1 MQRQWPQQPIQ
12 LEPERTPSMWMPQL
26 TTTLHLTPL
35 LQDQFVVPISLV
47 FSANLGTILGRT
59 VPTTVALTT
68 TGQPLV
74 TTNQFVGFKLV
85 YTRLIGLV
93 YLLGS
98 NLALPATSY
107 TKLHLVD
114 HKSYTLLSFQPA
126 LSLSHQVFKFCTSV
140 FRFH

>member
-1 MQRQWPQQPIQ
+1 
-12 LEPERTPSMWMPQL
+12 MWMPQL
-26 TTTLHLTPL
+26 TTTLHLAPL
-35 LQDQFVVPISLV
+35 PQDQFVVPISLV

-59 VPTTVALTT
+59 VPTTVALTA

-85 YTRLIGLV
+85 YTRLIDLV

-107 TKLHLVD
+107 TKLCLVG
-114 HKSYTLLSFQPA
+114 HRSCALLSFQPA
-126 LSLSHQVFKFCTSV
+126 LSLSHQVCKFWASV